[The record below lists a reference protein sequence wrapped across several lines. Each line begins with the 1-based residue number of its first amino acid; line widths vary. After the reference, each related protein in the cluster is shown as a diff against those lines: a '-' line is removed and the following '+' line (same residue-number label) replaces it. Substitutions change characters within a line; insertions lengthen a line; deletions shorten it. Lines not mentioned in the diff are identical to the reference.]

1 MVVVDVGAAAGGV
14 GGAGGG
20 GGGLGV
26 KDGELKGVSLSFC
39 PPDLIWFGLVWFGL
53 VC

>member
-1 MVVVDVGAAAGGV
+1 MVVVDVGA
-14 GGAGGG
+14 GGASGGGGGGGG

-39 PPDLIWFGLVWFGL
+39 PPGLIWFGLVG
-53 VC
+53 

>member
-14 GGAGGG
+14 GGASGGGGG

-26 KDGELKGVSLSFC
+26 KDGELKGVSFLS
-39 PPDLIWFGLVWFGL
+39 L
-53 VC
+53 